1 MRALRFLPLLIAL
14 IAPAALAERLY
25 EVELI
30 LFRQGSQV
38 LPASQPASEDW
49 AAGANR
55 LGMESQRS
63 TSLDGEVAKLKSSAN
78 YQVLLHQA
86 WQQTLRANSERVS
99 FTSGE
104 GSFDQYPVQGVIG
117 LSLADTLE
125 LEADI
130 WVNQLDEQGL
140 LLQSER
146 LRQNRRLTAGE
157 LTYLDHGSIG
167 ALIRVRPL

>member
-1 MRALRFLPLLIAL
+1 MRPLRFLPLLMAL
-14 IAPAALAERLY
+14 LAPTALAERLY
-25 EVELI
+25 EVEMI
-30 LFRQGSQV
+30 IFRQGSQV
-38 LPASQPASEDW
+38 LPASQPVAEDW
-49 AAGANR
+49 ASGSNR

-63 TSLDGEVAKLKSSAN
+63 TSLDSQADKLKASGN

-86 WQQTLRANSERVS
+86 WQQTLRANMEQVS
-99 FTSGE
+99 FTQGD

-117 LSLADTLE
+117 VSLAETLE

-146 LRQNRRLTAGE
+146 LRESRRLSPGE

>member
-1 MRALRFLPLLIAL
+1 MRPLRFLPLLMAL
-14 IAPAALAERLY
+14 LAPTALAERLY

-30 LFRQGSQV
+30 LFRQGGQV
-38 LPASQPASEDW
+38 LPASQPAAEDW
-49 AAGANR
+49 ASGSDR
-55 LGMESQRS
+55 LGLESQRS
-63 TSLDGEVAKLKSSAN
+63 TSLDGEAAKLKASGH

-86 WQQTLRANSERVS
+86 WQRSLRANMERAS

-117 LSLADTLE
+117 LSLGETLE
-125 LEADI
+125 LDVDI

-146 LRQNRRLTAGE
+146 LRQSRRLKAGE
-157 LTYLDHGSIG
+157 LTYLDHGSLG

>member
-1 MRALRFLPLLIAL
+1 MRPLRFLPLLMAL
-14 IAPAALAERLY
+14 LAPTALAERLY

-30 LFRQGSQV
+30 IFRQGSQV
-38 LPASQPASEDW
+38 LPASQPAAEDW
-49 AAGANR
+49 ASGANR

-86 WQQTLRANSERVS
+86 WQQTLRASSERVA

-117 LSLADTLE
+117 LSLAETLE

-146 LRQNRRLTAGE
+146 LRQSRRLTPGE

-167 ALIRVRPL
+167 ALIRARPL